1 MLSSL
6 STSPH
11 HIKHKK
17 PKRGFHLAVGAV
29 WLLGLL
35 NDGLN
40 DDPLG
45 IRDPEAQRVAV
56 RSKLDMRPCADYT
69 TLYADCSTR
78 GVLLAKVNAEQC
90 ATIIKMFILV
100 RTVDASKKRTW
111 ETGQKDVRY
120 RYWITSI
127 RMWDFTG

>member
-1 MLSSL
+1 
-6 STSPH
+6 
-11 HIKHKK
+11 
-17 PKRGFHLAVGAV
+17 
-29 WLLGLL
+29 
-35 NDGLN
+35 
-40 DDPLG
+40 
-45 IRDPEAQRVAV
+45 
-56 RSKLDMRPCADYT
+56 MRPCADYK

-120 RYWITSI
+120 RYWIVKNNRSLKYEGQLVI
-127 RMWDFTG
+127 FSWHRI

>member
-56 RSKLDMRPCADYT
+56 RSKLDMRPCADYK

-90 ATIIKMFILV
+90 ATIIKMLEQLMQ
-100 RTVDASKKRTW
+100 AKKGRGKLDKRMYG
-111 ETGQKDVRY
+111 TG
-120 RYWITSI
+120 
-127 RMWDFTG
+127 TG